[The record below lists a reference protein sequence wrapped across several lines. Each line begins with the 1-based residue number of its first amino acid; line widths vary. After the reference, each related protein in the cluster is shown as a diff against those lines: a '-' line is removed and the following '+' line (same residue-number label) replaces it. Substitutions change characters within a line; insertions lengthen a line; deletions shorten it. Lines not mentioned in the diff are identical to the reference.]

1 MRLESGSRSAERM
14 VFPEM
19 VNVASFLTGSG
30 SVSCDLLF
38 PQDTHDGKDN
48 EKEGRKKR
56 RRKKEK
62 KKTCGR
68 RKIRTPETT
77 LEDPMHL
84 ENYFSFV
91 CVFVCQRVCM
101 YSCFFFFSLLSR
113 IDLAGCCLPLIVVS
127 LTDSLKDKSP
137 KDLLFY

>member
-38 PQDTHDGKDN
+38 PQDTHDSKDN

-62 KKTCGR
+62 KNMWKKKNTNTR
-68 RKIRTPETT
+68 
-77 LEDPMHL
+77 
-84 ENYFSFV
+84 NN
-91 CVFVCQRVCM
+91 
-101 YSCFFFFSLLSR
+101 SR
-113 IDLAGCCLPLIVVS
+113 GSNAS
-127 LTDSLKDKSP
+127 
-137 KDLLFY
+137 